1 MAVAN
6 LLASAIISTVDNV
19 TSKGGKESWVS
30 KNINRGHFENYY
42 WLLAILSAINILYY
56 VVCSWAYGPSV
67 DERRTAMD
75 DGKISSNE
83 EELSMLEAR
92 VKEEEGELQKAK
104 ELQA

>member
-6 LLASAIISTVDNV
+6 LLASAIMSTVDNV

-30 KNINRGHFENYY
+30 KNINKGHYDNYY
-42 WLLAILSAINILYY
+42 WLLAILSAINVVYY
-56 VVCSWAYGPSV
+56 FVCTWAYGPSV
-67 DERRTAMD
+67 DQRRTAMD

-92 VKEEEGELQKAK
+92 IKEEDGELPKAK
-104 ELQA
+104 ELQP